1 MVDNNGYIILSDDSD
16 DTGRFFGEVQGRAMQ
31 ELVRLKVFKAITV
44 YDYQAVC
51 KVEKGGPNSKS
62 FATIL
67 ITVSYKPQH
76 FQIPWIFQFS
86 LSLLCLKPFQILKTS
101 LQWICMEIV
110 FTLARLNV
118 WAWAEPSKMRF
129 LYFHLQSLI

>member
-1 MVDNNGYIILSDDSD
+1 MVDNNGYIILSNDSD

-51 KVEKGGPNSKS
+51 KIEEGGSNSKS

-67 ITVSYKPQH
+67 ITVSTINRPTVSYTAQL
-76 FQIPWIFQFS
+76 FQII
-86 LSLLCLKPFQILKTS
+86 
-101 LQWICMEIV
+101 
-110 FTLARLNV
+110 
-118 WAWAEPSKMRF
+118 
-129 LYFHLQSLI
+129 